1 MGSTQFVLVSFL
13 LQVLTELISS
23 GKRHINQV
31 FATNSRL
38 DRFNS
43 FAESQSQNH
52 TSRILVSYYTW
63 KRSFSFLTKSLFTVT
78 NWQRIHNIYIKKKN
92 RFEKE
97 QLILFYYNVQ
107 SRALERFW
115 FFRCKQTR
123 DSISSTVCTG
133 AKRWD
138 DRFMKFTQVFKL
150 SSRTD

>member
-13 LQVLTELISS
+13 LQVLTELFSS

-52 TSRILVSYYTW
+52 TSRILVSYTW
-63 KRSFSFLTKSLFTVT
+63 KRSFSFLTKSLFTLKLDKEY
-78 NWQRIHNIYIKKKN
+78 NIYIKEKN

-107 SRALERFW
+107 SRALERF
-115 FFRCKQTR
+115 
-123 DSISSTVCTG
+123 
-133 AKRWD
+133 
-138 DRFMKFTQVFKL
+138 
-150 SSRTD
+150 

>member
-13 LQVLTELISS
+13 LQVLTELFSS

-43 FAESQSQNH
+43 FAESQSPNH
-52 TSRILVSYYTW
+52 TSRILVSYTW
-63 KRSFSFLTKSLFTVT
+63 KRSFSFLTKSLFTLKLDKEY
-78 NWQRIHNIYIKKKN
+78 NIYIKEKN